1 MQSTISCSACHIQH
15 TQGVAQDTAS
25 SFIAAT
31 YLGIARDAQT
41 AVMESEA
48 ADGFDALIAEQGPNS
63 NTTRN
68 PHKKC
73 RQQFLL
79 MWKAD
84 MD

>member
-1 MQSTISCSACHIQH
+1 MQSAISCSACHIRH

-41 AVMESEA
+41 AVVESE

-63 NTTRN
+63 NT
-68 PHKKC
+68 
-73 RQQFLL
+73 
-79 MWKAD
+79 A
-84 MD
+84 